1 MLLLLLMSR
10 FVRNS
15 IYFARL
21 AFIYPPFLFFYF
33 TSLLYLVR
41 CQSLIVIGI
50 I

>member
-1 MLLLLLMSR
+1 MSR

-21 AFIYPPFLFFYF
+21 AFIYPPFLFFHL
-33 TSLLYLVR
+33 TSLLYLIR
-41 CQSLIVIGI
+41 CQIFIVIGI